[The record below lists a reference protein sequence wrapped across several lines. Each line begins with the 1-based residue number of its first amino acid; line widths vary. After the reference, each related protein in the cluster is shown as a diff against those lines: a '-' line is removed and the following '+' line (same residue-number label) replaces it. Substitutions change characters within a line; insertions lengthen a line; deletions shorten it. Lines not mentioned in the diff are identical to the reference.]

1 MEIKCRVSG
10 LNENESRAAAVADS
24 TGIFYETGK
33 LLLNSYIG
41 GPRIHQLGNLAT
53 STNMLSNFEKV
64 SL

>member
-33 LLLNSYIG
+33 LIKNRGTLNIEENSF
-41 GPRIHQLGNLAT
+41 Q
-53 STNMLSNFEKV
+53 
-64 SL
+64 